1 MRDMVSERMG
11 DKWRKKEVTGALT
24 TGTTPC
30 HLLTGNLMNDVSQVT
45 VSWYDETSSE
55 PMDSTQGER
64 GILLST

>member
-24 TGTTPC
+24 TGTNPY
-30 HLLTGNLMNDVSQVT
+30 HLLPGNLMKDMNQVT

-55 PMDSTQGER
+55 PIDSTQGER